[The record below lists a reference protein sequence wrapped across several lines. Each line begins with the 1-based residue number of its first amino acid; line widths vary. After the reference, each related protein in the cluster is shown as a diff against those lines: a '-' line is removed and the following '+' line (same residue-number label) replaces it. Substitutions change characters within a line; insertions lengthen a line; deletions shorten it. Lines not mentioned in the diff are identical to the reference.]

1 MNAELRAS
9 KENFEA
15 SHEKTVSFE
24 KELKEVKKKLEE
36 EQKSNFI
43 LGQKVMKLQEKEDTI
58 KTLQL
63 KCLKSDYDRKKDIL
77 NQKMSDSQMLIGN
90 LTASY
95 AAIGDAMD
103 KLDSYSAILYCGHDI
118 LQRKYEERMTEIEKA
133 PASNHHTEI
142 NFEVNSI
149 EAPNLDSLHLNII
162 KLLTSVMP
170 YQVKLMIFIFL

>member
-1 MNAELRAS
+1 MRAS
-9 KENFEA
+9 KENFKA

-43 LGQKVMKLQEKEDTI
+43 LGQKVRKLQEKEDTI

-103 KLDSYSAILYCGHDI
+103 KLNGYSATLYCGRDI

-142 NFEVNSI
+142 NFEINSI
-149 EAPNLDSLHLNII
+149 EAPNLDCIHLNII
-162 KLLTSVMP
+162 KLLTSVVP
-170 YQVKLMIFIFL
+170 YQVKLMIFIYL